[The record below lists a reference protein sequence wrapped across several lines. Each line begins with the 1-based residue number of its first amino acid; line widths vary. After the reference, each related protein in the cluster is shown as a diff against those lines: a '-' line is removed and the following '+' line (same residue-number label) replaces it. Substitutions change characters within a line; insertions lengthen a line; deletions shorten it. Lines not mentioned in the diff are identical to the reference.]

1 MHTHLRAGAPLT
13 GVPALSS
20 YSLSYS
26 IRQSITKIKAATR
39 RGQAPIS
46 EFLSYKISNCAK

>member
-46 EFLSYKISNCAK
+46 EFLSYII

>member
-39 RGQAPIS
+39 GVQAPIS
-46 EFLSYKISNCAK
+46 EFLSYIISNYAK

>member
-13 GVPALSS
+13 GAPALSS

-46 EFLSYKISNCAK
+46 EFLSYIISNCAK